1 MSLVL
6 VGLNHETAPL
16 PVRERVAYS
25 RDEAVSALQE
35 LKPLVPQA
43 LLLSTCNRTEL
54 YALLADPA
62 DLPRVKERLFFRK
75 FQGNGSDNYLYE
87 RSNEDV
93 VRHLFRVACG
103 LDSMVLGEQEILGQ
117 VKHAYEISRQAET
130 VGTLFHRL
138 AEQAVHVGKRAR
150 TETQIGFGPVSVA
163 FAAVELAEKI
173 FQKLEGRG
181 VLLVGAGEN
190 GALCAQHLQ
199 ARKAEPFLIAN
210 RTPERAE
217 ILARDLGGETIA
229 WEGLASALT
238 RVDIVV
244 ATTAAPHAII
254 QPEMV
259 RDAMRKREGKPLL
272 LVDLAVPRDIDPEV
286 DRIQSVF
293 RFDLDALKGVVDT
306 SVTRRRKEVPAV
318 EHLVTDEVEGFMR
331 WWDSLASGPVIR
343 DLHQAFESVRVHEL
357 EQNAK
362 RFKDEDRAQLEVFS
376 RNLVRKLLMS
386 ASIELKEQKDGD
398 PAALERL
405 ATVRR
410 IFRLDAKDEQDEGDP
425 PSV

>member
-1 MSLVL
+1 MGLVL

-16 PVRERVAYS
+16 PVRERVAFS
-25 RDEAVSALQE
+25 KDEAVSALQE
-35 LKPLVPQA
+35 LKPWINQA

-62 DLPRVKERLFFRK
+62 DLARVKETLFFRK
-75 FQGNGSDNYLYE
+75 FKSNGTDGYLYE
-87 RSNEDV
+87 CANADV

-117 VKHAYEISRQAET
+117 VKNAYEISRQAET

-138 AEQAVHVGKRAR
+138 ASQAMHVGKRAR
-150 TETQIGFGPVSVA
+150 TETQIGFGPISVA
-163 FAAVELAEKI
+163 FAAVELAEKV

-190 GALCAQHLQ
+190 GALCAEHLL
-199 ARKAEPFLIAN
+199 ARKARPFLIAN
-210 RTPERAE
+210 RTLERAE
-217 ILARDLGGETIA
+217 ALARDLGGETIA
-229 WEGLASALT
+229 WKDLARALT
-238 RVDIVV
+238 VVDIVV
-244 ATTAAPHAII
+244 ATTGAPHTVI
-254 QPEMV
+254 QPDMV
-259 RDAMRKREGKPLL
+259 RDAMKKREGKPLF

-286 DRIQSVF
+286 DRLQSVF
-293 RFDLDALKGVVDT
+293 RFDLDALKGVVET
-306 SVTRRRKEVPAV
+306 SVARRRKEVPAV

-362 RFKDEDRAQLEVFS
+362 RFKDEDRQQLEVFS
-376 RNLVRKLLMS
+376 LNLVRKLLMS
-386 ASIELKEQKDGD
+386 ASLELKEQKDGD

-405 ATVRR
+405 AAVRR
-410 IFRLDAKDEQDEGDP
+410 IFRLDAKDEHDDGDP
-425 PSV
+425 SV

>member
-1 MSLVL
+1 MGLVL

-25 RDEAVSALQE
+25 RDEAVSILQE
-35 LKPLVPQA
+35 IKAWVPQA

-54 YALLADPA
+54 YALLADPS
-62 DLPRVKERLFFRK
+62 DLSRVKERLFFRK
-75 FQGNGSDNYLYE
+75 FQGNGSDSYLYE
-87 RSNEDV
+87 RMNADV

-117 VKHAYEISRQAET
+117 VKHAYEISRQAEM

-150 TETQIGFGPVSVA
+150 TETEIGLGPVSVA
-163 FAAVELAEKI
+163 FAAVELAEKV
-173 FQKLEGRG
+173 FQRLEGRG

-190 GALCAQHLQ
+190 GALCAQHLL
-199 ARKAEPFLIAN
+199 ARKAYPFLIAN
-210 RTPERAE
+210 RTLERAE
-217 ILARDLGGETIA
+217 ALARDLGGETIA
-229 WEGLASALT
+229 WEDLDAALT

-244 ATTAAPHAII
+244 ATTGAPHSII

-259 RDAMRKREGKPLL
+259 RDAMRKREGKPLF

-293 RFDLDALKGVVDT
+293 RFDLDALKGVVET

-331 WWDSLASGPVIR
+331 WWDGLASGPVIR
-343 DLHQAFESVRVHEL
+343 DLHHAFESVRVHEL
-357 EQNAK
+357 EKNLK
-362 RFKDEDRAQLEVFS
+362 RFKGDDREQLDVFT

-386 ASIELKEQKDGD
+386 ASLELKEQKDGD
-398 PAALERL
+398 PAAMERL
-405 ATVRR
+405 AAVRR
-410 IFRLDAKDEQDEGDP
+410 IFRLDAEDDQDEGD
-425 PSV
+425 SSL

>member
-1 MSLVL
+1 MGLVL

-16 PVRERVAYS
+16 PVRERVAFS
-25 RDEAVSALQE
+25 KDEAVSALQE
-35 LKPLVPQA
+35 LKPWINQA

-62 DLPRVKERLFFRK
+62 DLARVKETLFFRK
-75 FQGNGSDNYLYE
+75 FKSNGTDGYLYE
-87 RSNEDV
+87 CANADV

-117 VKHAYEISRQAET
+117 VKNAYEISRQAET

-138 AEQAVHVGKRAR
+138 ASQAMHVGKRAR
-150 TETQIGFGPVSVA
+150 TETQIGIGPISVA
-163 FAAVELAEKI
+163 FAAVELAEKV

-190 GALCAQHLQ
+190 GALCAEHLL
-199 ARKAEPFLIAN
+199 ARNARPFLIAN
-210 RTPERAE
+210 RTLERAE
-217 ILARDLGGETIA
+217 ALARDLGGETIA
-229 WEGLASALT
+229 WKDLARALT
-238 RVDIVV
+238 VVDIVV
-244 ATTAAPHAII
+244 ATTGAPHTVI
-254 QPEMV
+254 QPDMV
-259 RDAMRKREGKPLL
+259 RDAMKKREGKPLF

-286 DRIQSVF
+286 DRLQSVF
-293 RFDLDALKGVVDT
+293 RFDLDALKGVVET
-306 SVTRRRKEVPAV
+306 SVARRRKEVPAV

-362 RFKDEDRAQLEVFS
+362 RFKDEDRQQLEVFS
-376 RNLVRKLLMS
+376 LNLVRKLLMS
-386 ASIELKEQKDGD
+386 ASLELKEQKDGD

-405 ATVRR
+405 AAVRR
-410 IFRLDAKDEQDEGDP
+410 IFRLDAKDDQDDGDP
-425 PSV
+425 SV

>member
-1 MSLVL
+1 MGLVL

-16 PVRERVAYS
+16 PVRERVAFS
-25 RDEAVSALQE
+25 KDEAVSALQE
-35 LKPLVPQA
+35 LKPWINQA

-62 DLPRVKERLFFRK
+62 DLARVKETLFFRK
-75 FQGNGSDNYLYE
+75 FKSNGTDGYLYE
-87 RSNEDV
+87 RANADV

-117 VKHAYEISRQAET
+117 VKNAYEISRQAET

-138 AEQAVHVGKRAR
+138 ASQAMHVGKRAR
-150 TETQIGFGPVSVA
+150 TETQIGIGPISVA
-163 FAAVELAEKI
+163 FAAVELAEKV

-190 GALCAQHLQ
+190 GALCAEHLL
-199 ARKAEPFLIAN
+199 ARNARPFLIAN
-210 RTPERAE
+210 RTLERAE
-217 ILARDLGGETIA
+217 ALARDLGGETIA
-229 WEGLASALT
+229 WKDLARALT
-238 RVDIVV
+238 VVDIVV
-244 ATTAAPHAII
+244 ATTGAPHTVI
-254 QPEMV
+254 QPDMV
-259 RDAMRKREGKPLL
+259 RDAMKKREGKPLF

-286 DRIQSVF
+286 DRLQSVF
-293 RFDLDALKGVVDT
+293 RFDLDALKGVVET
-306 SVTRRRKEVPAV
+306 SVARRRKEVPAV

-362 RFKDEDRAQLEVFS
+362 RFKDEDRQQLEVFS
-376 RNLVRKLLMS
+376 LNLVRKLLMS
-386 ASIELKEQKDGD
+386 ASLELKEQKDGD

-405 ATVRR
+405 AAVRR
-410 IFRLDAKDEQDEGDP
+410 IFRLDAKDEHDDGDP
-425 PSV
+425 SV

>member
-1 MSLVL
+1 MGLVL

-16 PVRERVAYS
+16 PVRERVAFS
-25 RDEAVSALQE
+25 KDEAVSALQE
-35 LKPLVPQA
+35 LKPWINQA

-62 DLPRVKERLFFRK
+62 DLARVKETLFFRK
-75 FQGNGSDNYLYE
+75 FKSNGTDGYLYE
-87 RSNEDV
+87 CANADV

-117 VKHAYEISRQAET
+117 VKNAYEISRQAET

-138 AEQAVHVGKRAR
+138 ASQAMHVGKRAR
-150 TETQIGFGPVSVA
+150 TETQIGFGPISVA
-163 FAAVELAEKI
+163 FAAVELAEKV

-190 GALCAQHLQ
+190 GALCAEHLL
-199 ARKAEPFLIAN
+199 ARNARPFLIAN
-210 RTPERAE
+210 RTLERAE
-217 ILARDLGGETIA
+217 ALARDLGGETIA
-229 WEGLASALT
+229 WKDLARALT
-238 RVDIVV
+238 VVDIVV
-244 ATTAAPHAII
+244 ATTGAPHTVI
-254 QPEMV
+254 QPDMV
-259 RDAMRKREGKPLL
+259 RDAMKKREGKPLF

-286 DRIQSVF
+286 DRLQSVF
-293 RFDLDALKGVVDT
+293 RFDLDALKGVVET
-306 SVTRRRKEVPAV
+306 SVARRRKEVPAV

-362 RFKDEDRAQLEVFS
+362 RFKDEDRQQLEVFS
-376 RNLVRKLLMS
+376 LNLVRKLLMS
-386 ASIELKEQKDGD
+386 ASLELKEQKDGD

-405 ATVRR
+405 AAVRR
-410 IFRLDAKDEQDEGDP
+410 IFRLDAKDEHDDGDP
-425 PSV
+425 SV

>member
-1 MSLVL
+1 MGLVL

-16 PVRERVAYS
+16 PVRERVAFS

-35 LKPLVPQA
+35 LKPWINQA

-62 DLPRVKERLFFRK
+62 DLARVKETLFFRK
-75 FQGNGSDNYLYE
+75 FKSNGTDGYLYE
-87 RSNEDV
+87 RANADV

-117 VKHAYEISRQAET
+117 VKNAYEISRQAET

-138 AEQAVHVGKRAR
+138 ASQAMHVGKRAR
-150 TETQIGFGPVSVA
+150 TETQIGIGPISVA
-163 FAAVELAEKI
+163 FAAVELAEKV

-190 GALCAQHLQ
+190 GALCAEHLL
-199 ARKAEPFLIAN
+199 ARKARPFLIAN
-210 RTPERAE
+210 RTLERAE
-217 ILARDLGGETIA
+217 ALARDIGGETIA
-229 WEGLASALT
+229 WKDLARALT
-238 RVDIVV
+238 VVDIVV
-244 ATTAAPHAII
+244 ATTGAPHTVI
-254 QPEMV
+254 QPDMV
-259 RDAMRKREGKPLL
+259 RDAMKKREGKPLF

-286 DRIQSVF
+286 DRLQSVF
-293 RFDLDALKGVVDT
+293 RFDLDALKGVVET
-306 SVTRRRKEVPAV
+306 SVARRRKEVPAV

-362 RFKDEDRAQLEVFS
+362 RFKDEDRQQLEVFS

-386 ASIELKEQKDGD
+386 ASLELKEQKDGD

-405 ATVRR
+405 AAVRR
-410 IFRLDAKDEQDEGDP
+410 IFRLDAKDEQDDGDP
-425 PSV
+425 SV

>member
-1 MSLVL
+1 MGLVL

-16 PVRERVAYS
+16 PVRERVAFS
-25 RDEAVSALQE
+25 KDEAVSALQE
-35 LKPLVPQA
+35 LKPWINQA

-62 DLPRVKERLFFRK
+62 DLARVKETLFFRK
-75 FQGNGSDNYLYE
+75 FKSNGTDGYLYE
-87 RSNEDV
+87 CANADV

-117 VKHAYEISRQAET
+117 VKNAYEISRQAET

-138 AEQAVHVGKRAR
+138 ASQAMHVGKRAR
-150 TETQIGFGPVSVA
+150 TETQIGIGPISVA
-163 FAAVELAEKI
+163 FAAVELAEKV

-190 GALCAQHLQ
+190 GALCAEHLL
-199 ARKAEPFLIAN
+199 ARNARPFLIAN
-210 RTPERAE
+210 RTLERAE
-217 ILARDLGGETIA
+217 ALARDLGGETIA
-229 WEGLASALT
+229 WKDLALALT
-238 RVDIVV
+238 VVDIVV
-244 ATTAAPHAII
+244 ATTGAPHTVI
-254 QPEMV
+254 QPDMV
-259 RDAMRKREGKPLL
+259 RDAMKKREGKPLF

-286 DRIQSVF
+286 DRLQSVF
-293 RFDLDALKGVVDT
+293 RFDLDALKGVVET
-306 SVTRRRKEVPAV
+306 SVARRRKEVPAV

-362 RFKDEDRAQLEVFS
+362 RFKDEDRQQLEVFS
-376 RNLVRKLLMS
+376 LNLVRKLLMS
-386 ASIELKEQKDGD
+386 ASLELKEQKDGD

-405 ATVRR
+405 AAVRR
-410 IFRLDAKDEQDEGDP
+410 IFRLDAKDDQDDGDP
-425 PSV
+425 SV

>member
-1 MSLVL
+1 MGLVL

-16 PVRERVAYS
+16 PVRERVAFS
-25 RDEAVSALQE
+25 KDEAVSALQE
-35 LKPLVPQA
+35 LKPWINQA

-62 DLPRVKERLFFRK
+62 DLARVKETLFFRK
-75 FQGNGSDNYLYE
+75 FKSNGTDGYLYE
-87 RSNEDV
+87 CANADV

-117 VKHAYEISRQAET
+117 VKNAYEISRQAET

-138 AEQAVHVGKRAR
+138 ASQAMHVGKRAR
-150 TETQIGFGPVSVA
+150 TETQIGIGPISVA
-163 FAAVELAEKI
+163 FAAVELAEKV

-190 GALCAQHLQ
+190 GALCAEHLL
-199 ARKAEPFLIAN
+199 ARNARPFLIAN
-210 RTPERAE
+210 RTLERAE
-217 ILARDLGGETIA
+217 ALARDLGGETIA
-229 WEGLASALT
+229 WKDLARALT
-238 RVDIVV
+238 VVDIVV
-244 ATTAAPHAII
+244 ATTGAPHTVI
-254 QPEMV
+254 QPDMV
-259 RDAMRKREGKPLL
+259 RDAMKKREGKPLF

-286 DRIQSVF
+286 DRLQSVF
-293 RFDLDALKGVVDT
+293 RFDLDALKGVVET
-306 SVTRRRKEVPAV
+306 SVARRRKEVPAV

-362 RFKDEDRAQLEVFS
+362 RFKDEDRQQLEVFS
-376 RNLVRKLLMS
+376 LNLVRKLLMS
-386 ASIELKEQKDGD
+386 ASLELKEQKDGD

-405 ATVRR
+405 AAVRR
-410 IFRLDAKDEQDEGDP
+410 IFRLDAKDEHDDGDP
-425 PSV
+425 SV